1 MDFKKIIENTIV
13 PMNFSVEEKTA
24 CYDKII
30 RCVKDILPN
39 KLYRFR
45 TCSER
50 SLSAFY
56 NDELWFSNGST
67 MNDDFDARL
76 YYDKKRIEKW
86 LKSFLS
92 ENGGLTVIEKLV
104 TMEEPPLEMLNLIPN
119 TKYVFENLKRMP
131 KEQIV
136 ASSTSLIQYLLS
148 NLDVELK
155 NTTEQVQQKT
165 KFACFTQKIYS
176 DMMWG
181 QYSSNATGFAL
192 EYEFD
197 GENIITY
204 LVNNTQNRIWA
215 NLFPVIYDN
224 KRFDTTAYAAYL
236 FQIKILSAV
245 AKSVGFMYDP
255 AWINAVVPCP
265 DEFMATKLAIK
276 KSTDW
281 KAEKEWRMFYTTSNM
296 MLAREKFSYIIQK
309 PSGVY
314 LGRKIS
320 KINQKI
326 IVDIAKEKGI
336 PVYKMDF
343 NEKSRN
349 YKLKKC
355 RIIYDVRVE
364 NKILDKSICLIDRWF

>member
-13 PMNFSVEEKTA
+13 PINFSVEEKTA

-119 TKYVFENLKRMP
+119 AKYVFENLKRMP

-364 NKILDKSICLIDRWF
+364 NKILDKSICLIGRWF